1 MVGQR
6 AELPQIIDFIG
17 ESAEETGV
25 DPDARF
31 DLQLA
36 GEEACTTIIEHAYG
50 GRGGTLEVCFE
61 ARGRDVVITLR
72 DSGEPF
78 DPSDVSQPDLN
89 QPLEE
94 REIGGL
100 GLHLMNQ
107 LMDEVRFSFGP
118 EGNTLVMIKRNIIQ
132 PARWADA
139 A

>member
-1 MVGQR
+1 MVGHR
-6 AELPQIIDFIG
+6 AELPQIIDFIE

-36 GEEACTTIIEHAYG
+36 VEEACTNVIEHAYRG
-50 GRGGTLEVCFE
+50 QGGTLEVCFE

-72 DSGEPF
+72 DHGQAF
-78 DPSDVSQPDLN
+78 NPSEVPQPDLN

-94 REIGGL
+94 RDIGGL

-107 LMDEVRFSFGP
+107 LMDEVQFSFGP
-118 EGNTLVMIKRNIIQ
+118 EGNTLVMVKRNVVL